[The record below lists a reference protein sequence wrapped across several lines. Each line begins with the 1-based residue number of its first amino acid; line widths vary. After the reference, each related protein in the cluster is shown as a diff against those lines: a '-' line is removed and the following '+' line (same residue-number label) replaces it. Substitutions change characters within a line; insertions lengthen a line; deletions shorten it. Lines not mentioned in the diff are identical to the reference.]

1 MSPGGRWGLS
11 ARLSLRTQLIVGVL
25 VLVAATIG
33 AFSGL
38 TYLALKVFLVGR
50 VDAQLATT
58 PPQLV
63 TEICRGGHGDAPT
76 PPIPLL
82 VAQLD
87 ADSHPGAPCPRTG
100 YVRPLHLSDSD
111 AQRLAHRPRV
121 PMEVDGP
128 DGPVRA
134 VAFEPATGGRPGVPG
149 GREVPGGRGDRDGP
163 GGLGGLGGLDGPRG
177 EEARGGGHADQPAF
191 ATQAGVLEVAALSLE
206 DVHATLDR
214 LLVLELAIGALALV
228 FAGSAGALGVGRGLR
243 PLTRVTTTA
252 RAVAGEVSAGAV
264 EGGGLEGGGLQRRVP
279 EGSPGTEV
287 GRLAEAFNTMLTA
300 VQTEVASRQDSEQRM
315 RQFLAD
321 ASHELR
327 TPLTSLR
334 GYTELIGMRE
344 RRAGVERDPESA
356 DALRRI
362 SEEAARMSRL
372 VEDLLVLARSD
383 QSRARRDERVALD
396 ELAGDVAAD
405 LRAAHP
411 GREISVEARPGSVVR
426 GDPDQLRRILINLL
440 TNAAVHTAGRIR
452 VGVAPAGGQVRL
464 TVADDGPG
472 LTPQQAAHVF
482 DRFWRAD
489 SARTRA
495 RGGSGLGLAIVDTLV
510 SGHGGSIDLDTSP
523 DAGTTVTVTL
533 PAAG

>member
-1 MSPGGRWGLS
+1 MTLS
-11 ARLSLRTQLIVGVL
+11 TRLSLRTQLIIGVL
-25 VLVAATIG
+25 VLVAVAIG

-38 TYLALKVFLVGR
+38 TYLALRAFLVGR
-50 VDAQLATT
+50 MDAQLATT
-58 PPQLV
+58 PARLV
-63 TEICRGGHGDAPT
+63 TEICLGTRGDAPA

-82 VAQLD
+82 IAQLD
-87 ADSHPGAPCPRTG
+87 AGGHPGAPCPRAG
-100 YVRPLHLSDSD
+100 YVRPLHLSEED
-111 AQRLAHRPRV
+111 ARRLARHPRV

-134 VAFEPATGGRPGVPG
+134 VAFEPVTGRPGGPG
-149 GREVPGGRGDRDGP
+149 QDGGGPAGSNEPGRGPAGPAGVRAGRPDRPDPGAP
-163 GGLGGLGGLDGPRG
+163 AAGSGGL
-177 EEARGGGHADQPAF
+177 
-191 ATQAGVLEVAALSLE
+191 EVVALSLE
-206 DVHATLDR
+206 DVRATLDR
-214 LLVLELAIGALALV
+214 LVVLELAIGALALV
-228 FAGSAGALGVGRGLR
+228 LAGSVGALGVGRGLR

-252 RAVAGEVSAGAV
+252 RAVAGEVSAGTV
-264 EGGGLEGGGLQRRVP
+264 GGGGLERRVP
-279 EGSPGTEV
+279 EGSPDTEV

-300 VQTEVASRQDSEQRM
+300 VQTEVAGRQDSEQRM

-334 GYTELIGMRE
+334 GYAELIGMRE
-344 RRAGVERDPESA
+344 RRDGIERDPESA

-362 SEEAARMSRL
+362 SEEGARMSRL

-383 QSRARRDERVALD
+383 QSGTRRDEPMDLG
-396 ELAGDVAAD
+396 ELAADSAAD

-411 GREISVEARPGSVVR
+411 GRDIKVDAEAGSAVR
-426 GDPDQLRRILINLL
+426 GDPDQLRRVLVNLL
-440 TNAAVHTAGRIR
+440 ANAAVHTSGDIR
-452 VGVAPAGGQVRL
+452 VGVTRADGQVRL
-464 TVADDGPG
+464 VVADDGPG

-495 RGGSGLGLAIVDTLV
+495 KGGSGLGLAIVDTLV
-510 SGHGGSIDLDTSP
+510 SGHGGSIDFDTSP
-523 DAGTTVTVTL
+523 AAGTTVTVTL